1 MENDTQTTHPL
12 EVSPARLSATA
23 AALDGSAFSS
33 INANESVPATW
44 EERARK
50 AWDYYVEEPPESLS
64 VRLPGQMMVMI
75 REIKQAARQILSWIF
90 DDWQQL

>member
-1 MENDTQTTHPL
+1 MENITQTNHPL
-12 EVSPARLSATA
+12 EVSPACLSATA

-50 AWDYYVEEPPESLS
+50 A
-64 VRLPGQMMVMI
+64 
-75 REIKQAARQILSWIF
+75 
-90 DDWQQL
+90 